1 MMDFSGPTDSISSLV
16 IYLSFYVALKEN
28 IKNLSHRSLLFSRD
42 GAYNPNPCVVGP
54 TLGNEVGL
62 FLVSSAR
69 FLSNLAG
76 LLVGFIEGGEN
87 RQSWLGVS
95 RICRNRCTI
104 LFGEGYCFI
113 LSSYDFHVSV
123 CDEE

>member
-1 MMDFSGPTDSISSLV
+1 MGT
-16 IYLSFYVALKEN
+16 
-28 IKNLSHRSLLFSRD
+28 
-42 GAYNPNPCVVGP
+42 

-62 FLVSSAR
+62 FLTSFAR

-113 LSSYDFHVSV
+113 FSCYDFSVSQCV
-123 CDEE
+123 MKNEDGTGCTDSCIGKSV